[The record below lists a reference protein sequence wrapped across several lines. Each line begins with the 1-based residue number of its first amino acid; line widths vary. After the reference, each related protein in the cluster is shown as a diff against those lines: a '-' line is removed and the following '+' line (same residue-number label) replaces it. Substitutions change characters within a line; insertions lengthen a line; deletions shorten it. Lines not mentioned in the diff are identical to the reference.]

1 MNKDSLII
9 WWYYWTSSIIKV
21 IEGIVVL
28 ITFGLVK
35 ISWVARYMEARDR
48 YILET
53 RLKDISKWLED
64 NPNYLD
70 SL

>member
-35 ISWVARYMEARDR
+35 ISWVARYMEARDT
-48 YILET
+48 YMLET
-53 RLKDISKWLED
+53 RLKDISKWLEN